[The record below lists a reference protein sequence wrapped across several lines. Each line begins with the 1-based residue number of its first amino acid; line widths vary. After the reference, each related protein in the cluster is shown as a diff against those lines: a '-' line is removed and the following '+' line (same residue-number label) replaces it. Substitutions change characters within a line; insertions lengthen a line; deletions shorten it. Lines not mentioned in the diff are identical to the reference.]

1 MARQAR
7 QSIAKEVN
15 PLEGLQEVKE
25 KRRKQKAAG
34 ELMGGS
40 AWQVERALVK
50 QGKVFHPSTDLH

>member
-1 MARQAR
+1 
-7 QSIAKEVN
+7 VN
-15 PLEGLQEVKE
+15 TLEGMQRVEG
-25 KRRKQKAAG
+25 KRLKQKAAG